1 MKQIKIDYSKQKV
14 FFTSDT
20 HFNHKAIIEYCHRP
34 FESVEQMNEILL
46 KNWNNTV
53 PEDGI
58 VFHCGD
64 FALGGALAWKEIL
77 PKLNGEIHLIL
88 GNHDAK
94 NFRENYREFFAS
106 VQEQLTIDLGK
117 KRLILTHFPLLCYHG
132 TWGTEMNIWN
142 IHGHVH
148 TCMDAEFNSGKD
160 FERMK
165 LAFPTQYD
173 VGIDFND
180 YKPISFDTLSEKIN
194 FQVENGTNLMH
205 WVKA

>member
-1 MKQIKIDYSKQKV
+1 MKDFKNVDVSKV

-20 HFNHKAIIEYCHRP
+20 HFNHKNIIEYCNRP
-34 FESVEQMNEILL
+34 FENVEQMNETLL
-46 KNWNNTV
+46 KNWNDTV

-64 FALGGALAWKEIL
+64 FALGGATAWKEL
-77 PKLNGEIHLIL
+77 PPKLNGEIHLIL
-88 GNHDAK
+88 GNHDIK
-94 NFRENYREFFAS
+94 NFREGYRPFFAS

-117 KRLILTHFPLLCYHG
+117 KKLILTHFPLLCYHG
-132 TWGTEMNIWN
+132 TWGTEMNVWN

-148 TCMDAEFNSGKD
+148 ICKDEDSNSGKD

-173 VGIDFND
+173 VGVDLNG
-180 YKPISFDTLSEKIN
+180 YAPISFAELKKRIDYQIENNTNELCWIN
-194 FQVENGTNLMH
+194 G
-205 WVKA
+205 